1 MSIKIKTSEK
11 TRKWITC
18 IRWLSYLMY
27 RMSNNQEWFQL
38 QIEEKNPMFENI
50 GGKWKKKNRNKK
62 IRWKVSTITTQ
73 HLCHKFTKSVPLH
86 WLRSFQKSKQEKKSH
101 LQTPENSSNKK
112 LITYSEGDLHFI
124 LSPEEKNLVFCVLM
138 WKLHKVQYGV
148 CANTPLE
155 GTLTGSQ
162 TVF

>member
-86 WLRSFQKSKQEKKSH
+86 WLRSFQKSKQEKKVICKH
-101 LQTPENSSNKK
+101 LKIPLIKNWSLTQKETYTSYWVQRKRIWSFVFSCGNCTKCSTECVQTH
-112 LITYSEGDLHFI
+112 L
-124 LSPEEKNLVFCVLM
+124 
-138 WKLHKVQYGV
+138 
-148 CANTPLE
+148 
-155 GTLTGSQ
+155 
-162 TVF
+162 